1 MLREQKRYGAKRF
14 LKEFPEKGWSKSGLE
29 KLIRKID
36 STSSVERLPG
46 SGRPRTTRTVENIE
60 RVEALVL
67 SQENKPQTHR
77 TERQI
82 ARETGIHRSS
92 VQRIIKKDYA

>member
-1 MLREQKRYGAKRF
+1 M
-14 LKEFPEKGWSKSGLE
+14 
-29 KLIRKID
+29 
-36 STSSVERLPG
+36 ERLPG
-46 SGRPRTTRTVENIE
+46 SGRPRTIRTVENIE

-92 VQRIIKKDYA
+92 VQRIVKKDLRLKCFKKQSTLTDCC